1 VHLVLGAAICGAAVL
16 VHLRSPAISASD
28 RVLLG
33 RLLSGKESR
42 ILRVIGLLGSAPEK
56 SSRAFGDSGS

>member
-1 VHLVLGAAICGAAVL
+1 VICGAAIL

-28 RVLLG
+28 RALLG

-42 ILRVIGLLGSAPEK
+42 LLRVIGLLGSAPEK
-56 SSRAFGDSGS
+56 SSPALGDSGS